1 MPKKR
6 KEKKVRQERRTSGRV
21 KQVAKNAVKLGVSD
35 APKART
41 QNTRGKSKVAH
52 EEAKK

>member
-21 KQVAKNAVKLGVSD
+21 KQVAKKVVKLGVSD